1 MQWFVENRNFN
12 DSVNGSI
19 GSQKIPENPGV
30 NRGPEMAV
38 QHVDLASLGVPKR
51 PRRRAKNACRRKFN
65 PQCELVH
72 SSTGQQ

>member
-51 PRRRAKNACRRKFN
+51 PRRGAKKCLPSQIQSA
-65 PQCELVH
+65 V
-72 SSTGQQ
+72 